1 LIEELKEKLVSD
13 FQGTIIDIETI
24 GEFNGRYRKSGDW
37 REYEGIQQVIFGLVT
52 NEYLQI
58 FWVRKNE
65 EIKELNEKVSGII
78 DKLEKPFY
86 AFNCAFERSVL
97 TCQLGRPIGFEC
109 ELQAEKFE
117 AKYSAVREL
126 HIDAHGDPF
135 NDKGLLCMYAWQ
147 NGEFDKAIAH
157 NRACLMKE
165 RDILLRRG
173 YRKPDGVPQSLHT
186 R

>member
-1 LIEELKEKLVSD
+1 MILEYKEEIASD
-13 FQGTIIDIETI
+13 FKGTIIDIETI
-24 GEFNGRYRKSGDW
+24 GEFNGRYRNTGDW
-37 REYEGIQQVIFGLVT
+37 REYEGIQQVIFGLI
-52 NEYLQI
+52 NSQHLQI
-58 FWVRKNE
+58 LWVKKKE
-65 EIKELNEKVSGII
+65 EITDLNDRISSII

-86 AFNCAFERSVL
+86 AFNLSFEKSVL
-97 TCQLGRPIGFEC
+97 TCQLGRAINFEC
-109 ELQAEKFE
+109 ELQREKFE

-126 HIDAHGDPF
+126 RIPAHGDPF

-173 YRKPDGVPQSLHT
+173 YRKPDGLALFIK
-186 R
+186 